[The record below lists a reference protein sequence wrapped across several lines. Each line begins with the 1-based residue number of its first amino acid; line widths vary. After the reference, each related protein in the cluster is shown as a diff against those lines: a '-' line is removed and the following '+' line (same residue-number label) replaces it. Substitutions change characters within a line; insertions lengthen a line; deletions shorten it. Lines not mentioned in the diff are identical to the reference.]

1 MNGRNGPMPTGALT
15 EGALM
20 VALSE
25 LLFVAGRYLP
35 GGFVVAFFGAL
46 PLALLAFR
54 RGPKTGALGAAAAL
68 LLLFVLAGPSGVS
81 LSAPHAASGPLMGA
95 LLRAGRGTPAC
106 ALAGAVVRL
115 LYYPPVFFFYVYL
128 VLGGVEAFV
137 DSSGELLNLLDR
149 SLGTVVG
156 VSLSSIG
163 PMNLFVLF
171 LALWS
176 VVAGVMQAVAVSLF
190 IRRILASFL
199 DADRARS
206 AR

>member
-1 MNGRNGPMPTGALT
+1 MPTGALT

-106 ALAGAVVRL
+106 ALAGVVVRL

-128 VLGGVEAFV
+128 VLGGPRRLLPGPGGRRRAP
-137 DSSGELLNLLDR
+137 ELAGRLQLRPRWAPLR
-149 SLGTVVG
+149 GRKPAAPLGG
-156 VSLSSIG
+156 LQRRG
-163 PMNLFVLF
+163 GG
-171 LALWS
+171 
-176 VVAGVMQAVAVSLF
+176 VAGTLRGIAPPAPGAE
-190 IRRILASFL
+190 RR
-199 DADRARS
+199 
-206 AR
+206 